1 MCIRLYL
8 PRRVLSV
15 ANCGSFGHEEYPE
28 LGTRFKAAHI
38 KIMCWWIAVKVQ
50 ELARDSEAQ
59 HLKTRPH
66 FSTLPVIIAL
76 LPRVWQNQVSV
87 NWCSK
92 NELLV
97 MLVEGP
103 SYETMVPF

>member
-1 MCIRLYL
+1 M
-8 PRRVLSV
+8 

-103 SYETMVPF
+103 SYKTMVPF